1 MNNNILIDSYS
12 LTEDNLT
19 DYLNNIG
26 KIPLLTVEEEK
37 ELGKKIYL
45 GNKDAIDD
53 LIVHNLRLVVAIA
66 KHYLGFG
73 LPLIDLIEEGNIGLI
88 EAANRFDVTKGYRFS
103 TYATKWITQ
112 KIEIGITN
120 TSRNIR
126 IPYHKF
132 EKIIKYKKVKEK
144 LSISLNRIPTKE
156 EIANEMNESLDNID
170 LYESIINDTISLN
183 YQLNDDDKQEFGEL
197 ISNER
202 SLEDELIKN
211 ELPFIIKDIFEELA
225 LDETEI
231 DILTKRYGLDGLGNR
246 TFEEISS
253 KYHKTRTWACQ
264 KEEKI
269 IKKIKK
275 SKIYK
280 ETFN

>member
-37 ELGKKIYL
+37 EIGKKIYL

-264 KEEKI
+264 KEEKVLT
-269 IKKIKK
+269 KIKK

>member
-12 LTEDNLT
+12 LTENNLT

-26 KIPLLTVEEEK
+26 KIPLLTAEEEI
-37 ELGKKIYL
+37 EIGKKIYL

-156 EIANEMNESLDNID
+156 EIANEMNESSDNID

-183 YQLNDDDKQEFGEL
+183 YQLNDDDKQEFGDL

-264 KEEKI
+264 KEEKVLT
-269 IKKIKK
+269 KIKK
-275 SKIYK
+275 SKIFK

>member
-26 KIPLLTVEEEK
+26 KIPLLTAQEEIEI
-37 ELGKKIYL
+37 GKKIYL

-53 LIVHNLRLVVAIA
+53 LIVHNLRLVVAIS

-156 EIANEMNESLDNID
+156 EIANEMNESPDNID

-183 YQLNDDDKQEFGEL
+183 YQLNDDDKQEFGDL

-264 KEEKI
+264 KEEKVLT
-269 IKKIKK
+269 KIKK
-275 SKIYK
+275 SKIFK

>member
-45 GNKDAIDD
+45 GNKDAIND

-103 TYATKWITQ
+103 TYATNWIAQ
-112 KIEIGITN
+112 KIEIGIAN

-132 EKIIKYKKVKEK
+132 EKIIKYKKAIEK

-156 EIANEMNESLDNID
+156 EIANEMNESPDNIY

-183 YQLNDDDKQEFGEL
+183 YQLNDDDKQEFGDL

-211 ELPFIIKDIFEELA
+211 ELPFIIKDIFEEIA

-246 TFEEISS
+246 TFEEISD

-264 KEEKI
+264 KEAKVLT
-269 IKKIKK
+269 KIKK
-275 SKIYK
+275 SKIFK

>member
-37 ELGKKIYL
+37 EIGKKIYL

-103 TYATKWITQ
+103 TYATTWIAQ
-112 KIEIGITN
+112 KIEIGIAN

-156 EIANEMNESLDNID
+156 EIANEMNESIDNID
-170 LYESIINDTISLN
+170 LYESIIDDTISLN
-183 YQLNDDDKQEFGEL
+183 YQLNDDDKQEFGDL

-202 SLEDELIKN
+202 SLEEEIIDREIPSIIKN
-211 ELPFIIKDIFEELA
+211 IFKELA

-231 DILTKRYGLDGLGNR
+231 DILIKRYGLDGQGNR
-246 TFEEISS
+246 TFEEIS
-253 KYHKTRTWACQ
+253 KEYNKTRTWACQ
-264 KEEKI
+264 KEAKVL
-269 IKKIKK
+269 KKLKK
-275 SKIYK
+275 SKILK

>member
-26 KIPLLTVEEEK
+26 KIPLLTAQEEIEI
-37 ELGKKIYL
+37 GKKIYL

-103 TYATKWITQ
+103 TYATNWITQ
-112 KIEIGITN
+112 KIEIGIAN

-132 EKIIKYKKVKEK
+132 EKIIKYKKAIEK

-156 EIANEMNESLDNID
+156 EIANEMNESPDNID

-183 YQLNDDDKQEFGEL
+183 YQLNDDDKQEFGDL

-264 KEEKI
+264 KEEKVLT
-269 IKKIKK
+269 KIKK
-275 SKIYK
+275 SKIFK

>member
-26 KIPLLTVEEEK
+26 KIPLLTAQEEIEI
-37 ELGKKIYL
+37 GKKIYL

-156 EIANEMNESLDNID
+156 EIANEMNESPDNID

-183 YQLNDDDKQEFGEL
+183 YQLNDDDKQEFGDL

-264 KEEKI
+264 KEEKVLT
-269 IKKIKK
+269 KIKK
-275 SKIYK
+275 SKIFK